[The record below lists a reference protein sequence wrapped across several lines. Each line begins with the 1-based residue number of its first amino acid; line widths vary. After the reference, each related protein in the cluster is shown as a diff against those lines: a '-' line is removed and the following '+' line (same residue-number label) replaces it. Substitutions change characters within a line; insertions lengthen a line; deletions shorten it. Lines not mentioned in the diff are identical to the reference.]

1 MKGIKKFTII
11 LISFIGINA
20 LLLGVYKLWE
30 DYFIEKEREAYEDA
44 LDKGTNNVFYSCE
57 RYSDDTVDEKYL
69 LFLGYKDKR
78 KQERESFLVKKS
90 EEIPELSD
98 FNGKVVL
105 YCKWLRQYSSNAE
118 YQVYEVNAYQPDT
131 LFMLDRIM
139 NTAVSG
145 VIVFSLIAIAIYSYR
160 SIFVLWDDI
169 KGMSRIYM
177 AIICALSTFG
187 FLIGLSFILIPLLL

>member
-1 MKGIKKFTII
+1 M
-11 LISFIGINA
+11 
-20 LLLGVYKLWE
+20 
-30 DYFIEKEREAYEDA
+30 
-44 LDKGTNNVFYSCE
+44 
-57 RYSDDTVDEKYL
+57 